1 MRFLKTDLPD
11 PTDPKNRQPF
21 RQSAVIGSL
30 AFVVASCAVPETP
43 IEVNPSNFIPGYLEG
58 VASDEPRA
66 SAVAFEILKS
76 GGTAADAAVALAFT
90 LAVTHPSAA
99 GLGGGGACLV
109 YSGHDHTIESLDF
122 LPRTAGPGGTVA
134 VPGTAAGLDQLHPP
148 LRRGGLGDAGSASGR
163 VGPPRDSDFAFVG
176 GGGPGRS
183 TDVENRPGH
192 GRAVSGR
199 QRPGRGPGRRDH
211 SGRIGHGVG
220 ADQNSRGGGI
230 FIPASRRPPSWMA
243 WPTREAR

>member
-43 IEVNPSNFIPGYLEG
+43 IEVNPSNFIPGYLGG

-99 GLGGGGACLV
+99 GLGGGACLV

-134 VPGTAAGLDQLHPP
+134 VPGTAAGLDQLHRRYGVVDWGCWFCKRKGWPAAG
-148 LRRGGLGDAGSASGR
+148 LRFR
-163 VGPPRDSDFAFVG
+163 VRW
-176 GGGPGRS
+176 R
-183 TDVENRPGH
+183 
-192 GRAVSGR
+192 
-199 QRPGRGPGRRDH
+199 
-211 SGRIGHGVG
+211 
-220 ADQNSRGGGI
+220 
-230 FIPASRRPPSWMA
+230 RRPRPKH
-243 WPTREAR
+243 RC

>member
-43 IEVNPSNFIPGYLEG
+43 IEVNPSNFIPGYLGG

-122 LPRTAGPGGTVA
+122 LPRTAGPGAPWRCPERPPAWTNCTAATAWWIGGCWFCKRKGW
-134 VPGTAAGLDQLHPP
+134 PAAGL
-148 LRRGGLGDAGSASGR
+148 RFR
-163 VGPPRDSDFAFVG
+163 VRW
-176 GGGPGRS
+176 R
-183 TDVENRPGH
+183 
-192 GRAVSGR
+192 
-199 QRPGRGPGRRDH
+199 
-211 SGRIGHGVG
+211 
-220 ADQNSRGGGI
+220 
-230 FIPASRRPPSWMA
+230 RRPRPKH
-243 WPTREAR
+243 RC